1 MIQTPI
7 RALAA
12 AALLLV
18 LAVPAAHAADRPTAR
33 ISAKVKVDQ
42 FVVGKDGIRAL
53 GYASTKVGENNSRRR
68 VVLEVKKGSRCSVL
82 SLSIEKLDL
91 RLLGL
96 NLSTSAINL
105 DVKGDSKRTLG
116 RLFCRLSRQLSLDG
130 IRKKA
135 TRKTVRSLNSAL
147 DRRGMPAV
155 GFSGRIT
162 GRQSQS
168 AYAPCEVLNLVI
180 GPINVDLIGLL
191 VDLYG
196 KTKKDPITAIVTADP
211 NRGILGERFCEL
223 AGQ

>member
-1 MIQTPI
+1 ML
-7 RALAA
+7 LAA
-12 AALLLV
+12 AALL
-18 LAVPAAHAADRPTAR
+18 AVSAPAAAGATKEPTAR
-33 ISAKVKVDQ
+33 ISAKVQVDK

-53 GYASTKVGENNSRRR
+53 GYASTKVGENNSKRR
-68 VVLEVKKGSRCSVL
+68 VVLEVKKGVRCSVL
-82 SLSIEKLDL
+82 SLSIERLDL

-96 NLSTSAINL
+96 NLTTSAINL
-105 DVKGDSKRTLG
+105 DVSGDSRRTLG
-116 RLFCRLSRQLSLDG
+116 RLFCKLSKQLRLDQ

-135 TRKTVRSLNSAL
+135 TRSTVRSLNSAL
-147 DRRGMPAV
+147 DHRGMPAV

-162 GRQSQS
+162 GRQSQT

-180 GPINVDLIGLL
+180 GPVNVDLIGLL

-211 NRGILGERFCEL
+211 SRGILGERFCEL